1 MSSIKEVLHNR
12 ISSDREHE
20 NVRSTV
26 ISACCGPQVNLKELS
41 ELLEIYG
48 NRNVHKLKKYQRR
61 REEYM
66 NGTTSHMSGHR
77 YAGDR
82 YGFPKRVMQF
92 MRNWFD
98 CEECSTPDI

>member
-1 MSSIKEVLHNR
+1 
-12 ISSDREHE
+12 
-20 NVRSTV
+20 
-26 ISACCGPQVNLKELS
+26 
-41 ELLEIYG
+41 
-48 NRNVHKLKKYQRR
+48 
-61 REEYM
+61 M

-98 CEECSTPDI
+98 CEECSTPDIQGRKVFQLDNEGNKQHIIVRHMKAGDRDENHELFVKLTGKECLDLRR